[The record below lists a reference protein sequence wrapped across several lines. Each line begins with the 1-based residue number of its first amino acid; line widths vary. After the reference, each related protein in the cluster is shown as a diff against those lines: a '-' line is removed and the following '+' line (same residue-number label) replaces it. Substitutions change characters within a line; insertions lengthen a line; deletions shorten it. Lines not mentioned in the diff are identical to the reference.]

1 MFRPRSSSTSFP
13 LEETDS
19 ASLMRSSTSSLR
31 RLDSLDSSSSS
42 SSSFLVEDDALSSS
56 SSPLSSSSTTTSRR
70 TIYHPVISSMVR
82 PNTLQNCHQVQ
93 DMMQVCGTNRS
104 NNNHNN
110 TGHQQP
116 YDEELSLCHTAKR
129 YHEFCLSS
137 SSLGKK

>member
-19 ASLMRSSTSSLR
+19 AFP
-31 RLDSLDSSSSS
+31 DEIVQ
-42 SSSFLVEDDALSSS
+42 VEDDALSSS